1 MINHLIDFLDVLYFM
16 NIVNTH
22 FLLKKI
28 LNEKDAFIQVFSS
41 HFPKLLTSYII
52 NQGSVS

>member
-1 MINHLIDFLDVLYFM
+1 MINHLINFLDVLYFM
-16 NIVNTH
+16 SIVNTH

-52 NQGSVS
+52 NQCSVS